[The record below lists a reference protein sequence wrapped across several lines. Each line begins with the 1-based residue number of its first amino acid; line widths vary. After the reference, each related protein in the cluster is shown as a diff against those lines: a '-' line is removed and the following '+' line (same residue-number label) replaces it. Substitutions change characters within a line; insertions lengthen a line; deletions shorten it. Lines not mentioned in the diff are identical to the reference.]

1 MVKVE
6 IHKNER
12 GKKNPGKF
20 VQIINGL
27 TSRKGILNYIHSPVV
42 ELLSSCGSGLLGW
55 K

>member
-12 GKKNPGKF
+12 GKKPGEIRTNNQRFNVK
-20 VQIINGL
+20 
-27 TSRKGILNYIHSPVV
+27 KGILNYIHSPVV